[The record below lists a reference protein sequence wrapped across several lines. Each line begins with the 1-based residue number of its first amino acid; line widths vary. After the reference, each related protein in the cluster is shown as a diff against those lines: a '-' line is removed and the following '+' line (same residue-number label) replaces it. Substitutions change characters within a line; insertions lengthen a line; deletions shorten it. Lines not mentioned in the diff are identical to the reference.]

1 MKKILQINYFI
12 LLRKILSQDNAKF
25 FQALS
30 FLIISLITIHVS
42 IYNNFYKFTSNWI
55 EKEQRKITIIISPHA
70 NEKKVPLQISNYF
83 KDTLQ
88 DEEHVLNFKTIDNQ
102 MIKDSLGLES
112 ISQFSDIKIPFI
124 IQIELYD
131 TEFEKILNKLK
142 KNLDGRRFQEIRH
155 KNQIFEISDLIEKI
169 KLTIVI
175 MFILVSIL
183 FAFLILSLT
192 RAMLT
197 SNFKFLQMLQILGAN
212 SYNLSKT
219 ISLNVIK
226 LIAPNSILSI
236 FFVSI
241 ITYLVLSVL
250 AANIEYFESF
260 SLTQISIKNFFL
272 LVVFLLFFLVLLFA
286 SLTAYLFYFFEKRFF
301 DKI

>member
-241 ITYLVLSVL
+241 ITYLVLSIL
-250 AANIEYFESF
+250 GANIEYFESF

>member
-1 MKKILQINYFI
+1 MNKILQINYFI

-42 IYNNFYKFTSNWI
+42 IYNNFYKFTSTWI
-55 EKEQRKITIIISPHA
+55 EKEQRKITIIISPQV
-70 NEKKVPLQISNYF
+70 NEKKVPLQITNYF
-83 KDTLQ
+83 IDTLQ
-88 DEEHVLNFKTIDNQ
+88 DEEDVLNYKTIDNQ

-112 ISQFSDIKIPFI
+112 ISQFSNIKIPFI
-124 IQIELYD
+124 IQIELQN
-131 TEFEKILNKLK
+131 TKFEEILNKLK
-142 KNLDGRRFQEIRH
+142 KKLNGRRFQEIRH
-155 KNQIFEISDLIEKI
+155 ENQIFEISDLIEKI

-183 FAFLILSLT
+183 FTFLILSLT
-192 RAMLT
+192 RSMLT

-241 ITYLVLSVL
+241 ITYLVLSIL
-250 AANIEYFESF
+250 GANIEYFESF

>member
-169 KLTIVI
+169 KLTIFI

-250 AANIEYFESF
+250 GANIEYFESF

>member
-12 LLRKILSQDNAKF
+12 FLKKILSQDNAKF

-42 IYNNFYKFTSNWI
+42 IYNNFYNFTSNWI
-55 EKEQRKITIIISPHA
+55 EKEQRKITIIVSPKA
-70 NEKKVPLQISNYF
+70 NEKKVPSQITNYF

-88 DEEHVLNFKTIDNQ
+88 DEQHVVNFKIIDNQ
-102 MIKDSLGLES
+102 TIKDSLGLEGLT
-112 ISQFSDIKIPFI
+112 QFSDIKIPFI
-124 IQIELYD
+124 IQMELYD
-131 TEFEKILNKLK
+131 TKFEKILNKLK
-142 KNLDGRRFQEIRH
+142 INLDERRFQEIRH
-155 KNQIFEISDLIEKI
+155 KNQIFEISDLIKKI
-169 KLTIVI
+169 KLTILI

-192 RAMLT
+192 RVMLT

-219 ISLNVIK
+219 ISLNIIK

-241 ITYLVLSVL
+241 VTYLVLGIL
-250 AANIEYFESF
+250 GANIQYFENY

-272 LVVFLLFFLVLLFA
+272 LVVFLLFFLVLLFV